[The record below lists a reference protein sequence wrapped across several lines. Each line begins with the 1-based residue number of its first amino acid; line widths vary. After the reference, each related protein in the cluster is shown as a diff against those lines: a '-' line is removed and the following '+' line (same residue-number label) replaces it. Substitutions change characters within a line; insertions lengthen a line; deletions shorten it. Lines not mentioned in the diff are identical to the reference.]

1 MDCSPP
7 GSSVHGI
14 LQPRTLRWVTIPS
27 PGDLPHLGIEPEP
40 LRCLALGGRFFTTSA
55 TWEAHY
61 GPDHSLF
68 ESPRLSESLIHGQLG
83 CFRVCFSLGVFMV
96 TKTMLP
102 TPLVSIYQ
110 EANGRLKLA
119 GPRCPHP
126 PRALPSPESRCF
138 SGASSAASAWLK
150 LSGARRGPLEPR
162 PAAGSRADSNPANS
176 SV

>member
-1 MDCSPP
+1 M
-7 GSSVHGI
+7 GFSSREHFGR
-14 LQPRTLRWVTIPS
+14 LPFPS
-27 PGDLPHLGIEPEP
+27 PGHLPHLGIELEP
-40 LRCLALGGRFFTTSA
+40 LRCLALGGGFFTTSA

-68 ESPRLSESLIHGQLG
+68 ESPRLFESLIHGQLG
-83 CFRVCFSLGVFMV
+83 CFRVCFSLCIFMV

-102 TPLVSIYQ
+102 TPLGSIYQ
-110 EANGRLKLA
+110 EASGRLKLA

-126 PRALPSPESRCF
+126 PRELPSPESRCF
-138 SGASSAASAWLK
+138 SGASGAASAWLK

-162 PAAGSRADSNPANS
+162 PAAGSRTDSNPANS